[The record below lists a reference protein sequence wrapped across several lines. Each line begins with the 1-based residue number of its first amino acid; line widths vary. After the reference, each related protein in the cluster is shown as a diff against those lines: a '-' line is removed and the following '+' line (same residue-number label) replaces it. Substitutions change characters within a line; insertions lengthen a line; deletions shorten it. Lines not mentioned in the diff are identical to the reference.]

1 MNKPIQSD
9 GARSIH
15 FVWLPAILLMALITL
30 AAFWYPV
37 QRISQYA
44 DINYNEGW
52 NTYRADMAAR
62 GNPLYGL
69 PPRFTVTNYPP
80 LSFHFLGFLG
90 KFMGG
95 FTSAGRWIALASLV
109 FLAIAVAALVQ
120 QYTGHWRLGVYAAL
134 LFGMGLAVFM
144 PDRVGMNDPQLL
156 GLAWSLAGLWLYAR
170 NPRSNWL
177 LCASA
182 VAFAISL
189 FTKHNLLAF
198 PGAVGLHLLLERAWK
213 PLAVWS
219 AALAA
224 TAGALLLLTFRWDGP
239 YFFSHLLV
247 PRTYSFLGGWEH
259 VAPYLLEFQILFAA
273 AVLWSAYYA
282 TWPARNL
289 LAIAFVLAHLF
300 GFVFAGGDGVVENVL
315 FDALVM
321 LAVITAIGIGD
332 LESKLITLRFGPGLL
347 LLALTMPYLGSL
359 ALLPSV
365 LIAEHHANK
374 LRPNLD
380 AEFRRAVEFLQSRPG
395 PALCEDLLLCYDAGK
410 PPLYDAFYAT
420 SQVKVGRMSE
430 ADVVNYIQSSRFP
443 TIEITLPAE
452 QPLAPLPM
460 YRFSQPVLRAIL
472 ERYRPALRT
481 SELTL
486 LVPKEE
492 PEVSGNFR

>member
-1 MNKPIQSD
+1 MNEPIRSD
-9 GARSIH
+9 RARSIQ
-15 FVWLPAILLMALITL
+15 FVWLSAILLLAVGTL
-30 AAFWYPV
+30 AAFWYPM
-37 QRISQYA
+37 QRIPQYA

-62 GNPLYGL
+62 GEPLYGL
-69 PPRFTVTNYPP
+69 PPRFMVTNYPL

-95 FTSAGRWIALASLV
+95 FVPAGRWIALASLV
-109 FLAIAVAALVQ
+109 FVAVTVAALVQ
-120 QYTGHWRLGVYAAL
+120 HYTGRWRISIYAAL
-134 LFGMGLAVFM
+134 LFGMALAVFM

-156 GLAWSLAGLWLYAR
+156 GLAWSVVGLWLYAR

-182 VAFAISL
+182 LAFGISL
-189 FTKHNLLAF
+189 FTKQNLLSF
-198 PGAVGLHLLLERAWK
+198 PAAVGLHLLLKRAWR

-219 AALAA
+219 AALAV
-224 TAGALLLLTFRWDGP
+224 TAGSLLLLTFRWDGP
-239 YFFSHLLV
+239 YFFLHLLA
-247 PRTYSFLGGWEH
+247 PRTYSFLGGWNNIS
-259 VAPYLLEFQILFAA
+259 PYLLEFQVIFAA

-282 TWPARNL
+282 TWPLRNL
-289 LAIAFVLAHLF
+289 LAIAFVLAHIF
-300 GFVFAGGDGVVENVL
+300 GFAFAGGDGVVGNVL
-315 FDALVM
+315 FEGLVM
-321 LAVITAIGIGD
+321 LAAITAIGIGD
-332 LESKLITLRFGPGLL
+332 LESKLITLRFGHGLL

-359 ALLPSV
+359 ALLPGLV
-365 LIAEHHANK
+365 LSERRENK

-380 AEFRRAVEFLQSRPG
+380 AEFRRAVEFLQNRPG

-420 SQVKVGRMSE
+420 SQAKVGRLSE

-443 TIEITLPAE
+443 TIAITLPAE
-452 QPLAPLPM
+452 QPLAPVSIH
-460 YRFSQPVLRAIL
+460 RFSEPVLHAIL
-472 ERYRPALRT
+472 ERYRLAFRT
-481 SELTL
+481 SELAL